1 MSSTRTLLTISEFER
16 LPGHEGILYE
26 LSRGELIQMTPGR
39 PRHNRVRDRL
49 ARRLMEFVETHMLGE
64 VFVETEF
71 QLTEDTIRIPDAAL
85 VTSDHLKG
93 LDLDQ
98 PIPGAP
104 ALAIEVV
111 SPNDLAEEL
120 AIKVDQYLVAGAS
133 AIWVIYP
140 KTREVHVFQHDRT
153 NRLLVEHDA
162 LEDQKLIPGF
172 SMLVN
177 TLFD

>member
-1 MSSTRTLLTISEFER
+1 MGTRTLLTVDEFLS
-16 LPGHEGILYE
+16 LPAAEGSVYE
-26 LSRGELIQMTPGR
+26 LSRGELITMTPGR

-49 ARRLMEFVETHMLGE
+49 ARQLMDFVERRKLGE
-64 VFVETEF
+64 IFVETEF
-71 QLTEDTIRIPDAAL
+71 QLTSDTIRIPDAAL
-85 VTSDHLKG
+85 VTTEALQR

-120 AIKVDQYLVAGAS
+120 ATKVDQYSSAGA
-133 AIWVIYP
+133 ATVWVIYP
-140 KTREVHVFQHDRT
+140 KVREIHVFQKGRT
-153 NRLLVEHDA
+153 TRRLGAQDTLDEPA
-162 LEDQKLIPGF
+162 LLPGF
-172 SMLVN
+172 SLVVG